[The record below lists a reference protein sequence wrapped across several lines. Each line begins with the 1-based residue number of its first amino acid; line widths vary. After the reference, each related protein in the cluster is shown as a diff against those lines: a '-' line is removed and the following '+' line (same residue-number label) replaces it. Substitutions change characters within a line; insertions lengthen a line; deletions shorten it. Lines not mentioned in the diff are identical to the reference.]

1 MALRRVPEPMMTAT
15 DPGSLFSPIWEFQ
28 MAIMAI
34 VLTLKLAHEEPADSS
49 PGCLTAALWAATSHR
64 RLNELNS
71 VLQSH

>member
-1 MALRRVPEPMMTAT
+1 
-15 DPGSLFSPIWEFQ
+15 

-34 VLTLKLAHEEPADSS
+34 VLTLKLAHEEPVDSS

-64 RLNELNS
+64 QLNELNS